1 MIGQLVVDY
10 DRVSLPGVGT
20 FYVELMPA
28 SFTDKG
34 FSMNPPYKTLSFNQV
49 QTDDSLL
56 VSLYAK
62 SNQLDEEVARPYIVQ
77 FLQELKQVLIEKKTI
92 ILPGLG
98 KLRATRENNFFFVSD
113 EGLDIFPEGFALK
126 PVSLKSLAG
135 LEIEPINIQ
144 VPLPP
149 TASDPAQPTIAET
162 PAAEEIPVE
171 EAPAAEETL
180 PAAEEAPVE
189 ETPAAEV
196 PAEEPQPT
204 EEKLLSAEEPLPIEA
219 PLTTEAPVETP
230 VETSEPV
237 AVQQEQPE
245 AKPRKKFRW
254 WVLLIVVLALAVIAL
269 ASFLVLA
276 QVAPDFIDSIL
287 YTPEELRIIY
297 Y

>member
-1 MIGQLVVDY
+1 MNVELLAKMIGQLVVDY

-77 FLQELKQVLIEKKTI
+77 FLQELKQVLMEKKTI

-149 TASDPAQPTIAET
+149 TASAPAQPTID
-162 PAAEEIPVE
+162 
-171 EAPAAEETL
+171 ETL
-180 PAAEEAPVE
+180 PAAEEVPA
-189 ETPAAEV
+189 ET
-196 PAEEPQPT
+196 PAEEPQ
-204 EEKLLSAEEPLPIEA
+204 PIEA
-219 PLTTEAPVETP
+219 PLTTEEPVETP
-230 VETSEPV
+230 VETPEPV

>member
-1 MIGQLVVDY
+1 MNVELLAKMIGQLVVDY

-149 TASDPAQPTIAET
+149 TASAPAQPTIAET
-162 PAAEEIPVE
+162 PAAEEVP
-171 EAPAAEETL
+171 
-180 PAAEEAPVE
+180 AEEAPVE
-189 ETPAAEV
+189 EAPAVEEVPAET
-196 PAEEPQPT
+196 PAEEPQ
-204 EEKLLSAEEPLPIEA
+204 PIEA
-219 PLTTEAPVETP
+219 PLTTEEPVVSPVETP
-230 VETSEPV
+230 EPV

>member
-149 TASDPAQPTIAET
+149 TASAPAQPTIAET
-162 PAAEEIPVE
+162 PAAEEVPVE
-171 EAPAAEETL
+171 DVPAAEETQ
-180 PAAEEAPVE
+180 
-189 ETPAAEV
+189 PAAEV

-204 EEKLLSAEEPLPIEA
+204 EEKPLSAEEPQPTEA
-219 PLTTEAPVETP
+219 PLTTEEPVVSPVETP
-230 VETSEPV
+230 EPV
-237 AVQQEQPE
+237 AAQPE

>member
-1 MIGQLVVDY
+1 MNVELLAKMIGQLVVDY

-149 TASDPAQPTIAET
+149 TASAPAQPTIAET
-162 PAAEEIPVE
+162 PAAEEVPVE

-180 PAAEEAPVE
+180 PAAEEI
-189 ETPAAEV
+189 

-204 EEKLLSAEEPLPIEA
+204 EEKPLSAEKPQPIEA
-219 PLTTEAPVETP
+219 PLATEEPVVSPVETP
-230 VETSEPV
+230 EPV

-254 WVLLIVVLALAVIAL
+254 WVLLIVVLALAAIAL
-269 ASFLVLA
+269 AAFLVLA

>member
-1 MIGQLVVDY
+1 MNVELLAKMIGQLVVDY

-149 TASDPAQPTIAET
+149 TASAPAQPTISET
-162 PAAEEIPVE
+162 
-171 EAPAAEETL
+171 

-189 ETPAAEV
+189 ETSAAEEV
-196 PAEEPQPT
+196 PAETPAEEPQPI
-204 EEKLLSAEEPLPIEA
+204 EEPVVS
-219 PLTTEAPVETP
+219 PVETP
-230 VETSEPV
+230 EPV

-254 WVLLIVVLALAVIAL
+254 WVLVLVLFALAAIAL
-269 ASFLVLA
+269 AAFLVLA

>member
-1 MIGQLVVDY
+1 MNVELLAKMIGQLVVDY

-149 TASDPAQPTIAET
+149 TASAPAQPTID
-162 PAAEEIPVE
+162 
-171 EAPAAEETL
+171 ETL
-180 PAAEEAPVE
+180 PAAEEPPVE
-189 ETPAAEV
+189 ETPAAEEV
-196 PAEEPQPT
+196 PAETP
-204 EEKLLSAEEPLPIEA
+204 AEEILPVEA
-219 PLTTEAPVETP
+219 PLATEEPVVSPVETP
-230 VETSEPV
+230 EPV

-254 WVLLIVVLALAVIAL
+254 WVLVLVLFALAAIAL
-269 ASFLVLA
+269 AAFLVLA

>member
-1 MIGQLVVDY
+1 MNVELLAKMIGQLVVDY

-149 TASDPAQPTIAET
+149 TASAPAQPTIAET
-162 PAAEEIPVE
+162 PAAEEAPVE
-171 EAPAAEETL
+171 EAPA
-180 PAAEEAPVE
+180 VE
-189 ETPAAEV
+189 EVPAET
-196 PAEEPQPT
+196 PAEEPQ
-204 EEKLLSAEEPLPIEA
+204 PIEA
-219 PLTTEAPVETP
+219 PLTTEEPVVSPVETP
-230 VETSEPV
+230 EPV

>member
-1 MIGQLVVDY
+1 MNVELLAKMIGQLVVDY

-28 SFTDKG
+28 SFSDKG

-162 PAAEEIPVE
+162 PAAEEVPVE
-171 EAPAAEETL
+171 ETPAAEETL
-180 PAAEEAPVE
+180 PAEEVPAE
-189 ETPAAEV
+189 T

-204 EEKLLSAEEPLPIEA
+204 EEKQLSAEEPLPIEA
-219 PLTTEAPVETP
+219 PLAAEEPVVSPVETP
-230 VETSEPV
+230 EPV
-237 AVQQEQPE
+237 AVQPE

>member
-1 MIGQLVVDY
+1 MNVELLAKMIGQLVVDY

-149 TASDPAQPTIAET
+149 TASAPAQPTIAET
-162 PAAEEIPVE
+162 PAAEEVPVE
-171 EAPAAEETL
+171 EAPAAEETQ
-180 PAAEEAPVE
+180 
-189 ETPAAEV
+189 PAAEV
-196 PAEEPQPT
+196 PAETPA
-204 EEKLLSAEEPLPIEA
+204 EEILPVEETPAPAPEDEEPLA
-219 PLTTEAPVETP
+219 TEEPVVSPVETP
-230 VETSEPV
+230 EPV

>member
-1 MIGQLVVDY
+1 MNVELLAKMIGQLVVDY

-98 KLRATRENNFFFVSD
+98 KLRATRENNFFFVCD

-149 TASDPAQPTIAET
+149 TASAPVQPTID
-162 PAAEEIPVE
+162 
-171 EAPAAEETL
+171 ETL

-189 ETPAAEV
+189 ETPA
-196 PAEEPQPT
+196 PAPEEEAPLAT
-204 EEKLLSAEEPLPIEA
+204 EEPLVS
-219 PLTTEAPVETP
+219 PVETP
-230 VETSEPV
+230 EPV

-254 WVLLIVVLALAVIAL
+254 WILVLVLFALAAIAL
-269 ASFLVLA
+269 AAFLVLA

>member
-1 MIGQLVVDY
+1 MNVELLAKMIGQLVVDY

-149 TASDPAQPTIAET
+149 TASAPAQPTIAET
-162 PAAEEIPVE
+162 
-171 EAPAAEETL
+171 

-189 ETPAAEV
+189 ETPAAEEV
-196 PAEEPQPT
+196 PAETP
-204 EEKLLSAEEPLPIEA
+204 AEEILPVEETPA
-219 PLTTEAPVETP
+219 PAPEDEEPLTTEEPVVSPVETL
-230 VETSEPV
+230 EPV

-254 WVLLIVVLALAVIAL
+254 WVLVLVLFALAAIAL
-269 ASFLVLA
+269 AAFLVLA

>member
-1 MIGQLVVDY
+1 MNVELLAKMIGQLVVDY

-149 TASDPAQPTIAET
+149 TASAPAQPTIAET
-162 PAAEEIPVE
+162 
-171 EAPAAEETL
+171 

-189 ETPAAEV
+189 ETPAAEEV
-196 PAEEPQPT
+196 PAETPAEAPQPT
-204 EEKLLSAEEPLPIEA
+204 EEKLLSAEEPQPIEA
-219 PLTTEAPVETP
+219 PLATEEPVESPVETP
-230 VETSEPV
+230 EPV

-254 WVLLIVVLALAVIAL
+254 WVLVLVLFALAAIVLAA
-269 ASFLVLA
+269 FLVLA

>member
-1 MIGQLVVDY
+1 MNVELLAKMIGQLVVDY

-98 KLRATRENNFFFVSD
+98 KLRATRENNFFFVCD

-149 TASDPAQPTIAET
+149 TASAPAQPMID
-162 PAAEEIPVE
+162 
-171 EAPAAEETL
+171 ETL

-189 ETPAAEV
+189 EAPVEETLAPA
-196 PAEEPQPT
+196 P
-204 EEKLLSAEEPLPIEA
+204 EEPLA
-219 PLTTEAPVETP
+219 TEEPVETP